1 MAGTRPKLFDSPL
14 MPAMMKYTS
23 AAHVAVFRATGG
35 MVGSR
40 FRVGSAFPRGVP
52 VCLLT
57 TRGRTTGRA
66 RTRALLYMPDGD
78 RVVIV
83 ASRAGTPVHPH
94 WYLNIQARPDVLVRT
109 GRGGRRRML
118 ARTADGDE
126 RADLWARLVAMY
138 PEYGAYQTWTE
149 RTIPVVVCE
158 PGGG

>member
-1 MAGTRPKLFDSPL
+1 MTRPKLFDSPL

-57 TRGRTTGRA
+57 TRGRTTGKA
-66 RTRALLYMPDGD
+66 RTRALLYMPDGE

-94 WYLNIQARPDVLVRT
+94 WYRNLQADQDVLVQTR
-109 GRGGRRRML
+109 RGQRAMR
-118 ARTADGDE
+118 ARTAEGEE
-126 RADLWARLVAMY
+126 RADLWARLVTMY

-158 PGGG
+158 PAGE